1 MLTAHANTSATEF
14 LAQLRTFVI
23 AMGLSPTVVDCVD
36 GLVGAD
42 ELEEKHTAEL
52 EEVQE
57 KYTQRGRESMKK
69 EILRGVEKYF
79 NDRPSPLSEELK
91 TALAQIIEEV

>member
-1 MLTAHANTSATEF
+1 MLTAHANTTAEDF
-14 LAQLRTFVI
+14 IAQLRTFVI
-23 AMGLSPTVVDCVD
+23 AMGLSPMVVDCVD

-57 KYTQRGRESMKK
+57 KYTQRGRESMKA
-69 EILRGVEKYF
+69 EILFLVSRKLDDEPSMSGEDLATFLDKVE
-79 NDRPSPLSEELK
+79 
-91 TALAQIIEEV
+91 A